1 MPEFRPGKQILSD
14 RPSAQRP
21 AREIDRRGFLSAAAA
36 SGIGLSLG
44 VMPARAANARISDT
58 PVLRSIPGTA
68 EHIPAIG
75 MGTWITFNV
84 GNNRRLRDARADVLR
99 SFFDLGGTVIDS
111 SPMYG
116 SSEDVVGYCLARTG
130 RRDSVFSATKVW
142 TPLIGDGEEQMRE
155 SRNLWGIEKIDLMQ
169 VHNLV
174 NWEGHLETLAEDKR
188 AGRVRHIG
196 ITTSHGSRHGEMARV
211 MADSR
216 VDSVQF
222 TYNIV
227 DRAAEQRLLPLAA
240 ERGLAVVINRPFR
253 RGELFRRFGNHPLP
267 DWAREIGC
275 ANWAQFFLKFI
286 ISHPAVTCAIP
297 ATSSVAHM
305 NENMGAPYGPLP
317 DAALRDRM
325 VRYVESL

>member
-1 MPEFRPGKQILSD
+1 MPEFRRREQILSD

-116 SSEDVVGYCLARTG
+116 SSEDFVGY
-130 RRDSVFSATKVW
+130 
-142 TPLIGDGEEQMRE
+142 
-155 SRNLWGIEKIDLMQ
+155 
-169 VHNLV
+169 
-174 NWEGHLETLAEDKR
+174 
-188 AGRVRHIG
+188 
-196 ITTSHGSRHGEMARV
+196 
-211 MADSR
+211 
-216 VDSVQF
+216 
-222 TYNIV
+222 
-227 DRAAEQRLLPLAA
+227 
-240 ERGLAVVINRPFR
+240 
-253 RGELFRRFGNHPLP
+253 
-267 DWAREIGC
+267 
-275 ANWAQFFLKFI
+275 
-286 ISHPAVTCAIP
+286 
-297 ATSSVAHM
+297 
-305 NENMGAPYGPLP
+305 
-317 DAALRDRM
+317 
-325 VRYVESL
+325 